1 MLTSSL
7 ESSLAFWEVVEYI
20 AGGVVIVGA
29 AGEGLGEFTNFLGAK
44 RCHERKDLI
53 LKVST
58 IILIVGLA
66 VELWGL
72 VRTNELSGQL
82 IADSIRKAGN
92 AKISADSAAD
102 AAARARTSAQEAS
115 LEAGKAIRGA
125 AAIEK
130 EEALLRGQ
138 LLK

>member
-66 VELWGL
+66 VGLWGL
-72 VRTNELSGQL
+72 DPTNERFGQL
-82 IADSIRKAGN
+82 IVDVFRKAGH
-92 AKISADSAAD
+92 AHLCPD
-102 AAARARTSAQEAS
+102 RATD
-115 LEAGKAIRGA
+115 
-125 AAIEK
+125 
-130 EEALLRGQ
+130 
-138 LLK
+138 

>member
-66 VELWGL
+66 VEVWGL
-72 VRTNELSGQL
+72 VRNNEISWALISG
-82 IADSIRKAGN
+82 SIRKSWDGN
-92 AKISADSAAD
+92 ISRHRSNRD
-102 AAARARTSAQEAS
+102 A
-115 LEAGKAIRGA
+115 
-125 AAIEK
+125 
-130 EEALLRGQ
+130 
-138 LLK
+138 